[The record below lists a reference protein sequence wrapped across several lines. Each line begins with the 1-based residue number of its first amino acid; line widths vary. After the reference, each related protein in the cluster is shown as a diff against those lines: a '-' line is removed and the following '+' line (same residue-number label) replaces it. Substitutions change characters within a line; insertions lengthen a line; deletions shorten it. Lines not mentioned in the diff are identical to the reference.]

1 MPIMMVLSMTQWR
14 LAEELVWAKVRQQVE
29 EEEVEVV
36 VFQQL
41 LVCHTTD
48 LPHDSNQQQEE
59 DIIGLPCREANQVF
73 SIL

>member
-1 MPIMMVLSMTQWR
+1 MTQWR
-14 LAEELVWAKVRQQVE
+14 PEEELVWAKVRQQVE
-29 EEEVEVV
+29 EEEEV

-48 LPHDSNQQQEE
+48 LPHDSNQLQEE

>member
-1 MPIMMVLSMTQWR
+1 MMVLSMTQWR
-14 LAEELVWAKVRQQVE
+14 PEEELVWAKVRQQVE
-29 EEEVEVV
+29 EEEEEV